1 MTPYYETKIGKII
14 AQEFD
19 SRMEAA
25 IFSYIL
31 EHGFNQLKEVAD
43 IQIEDIKSSSKLMTD
58 DFCRAMVK
66 AAVRIC
72 KECTVWEYMTDIRC
86 YLNIEPK
93 IDQITL
99 YKDDYSERTWSNLLQ
114 TFNVEEEKEYIN
126 MQTIVEVD

>member
-72 KECTVWEYMTDIRC
+72 KECTVWEYMTYIRC

-99 YKDDYSERTWSNLLQ
+99 YKVDYSEQTWNNLLQ

-126 MQTIVEVD
+126 IQTIVGVD

>member
-31 EHGFNQLKEVAD
+31 ENGFNQLKEVAD

-72 KECTVWEYMTDIRC
+72 KECTVWEYMTYIRC

-99 YKDDYSERTWSNLLQ
+99 YKADYSEQTWNNLLQ
-114 TFNVEEEKEYIN
+114 TFNLEEEKEYIN
-126 MQTIVEVD
+126 MQTIVGVD

>member
-72 KECTVWEYMTDIRC
+72 KESTVWEYMTYIRC

-99 YKDDYSERTWSNLLQ
+99 YKVDYSEQTWSNLLQ

>member
-31 EHGFNQLKEVAD
+31 ENGFNQLKEVTEKE
-43 IQIEDIKSSSKLMTD
+43 IKDIKSDCSLMTD
-58 DFCRAMVK
+58 DFCRAIVK

-72 KECTVWEYMTDIRC
+72 KECSVWEYMTYMRC

-99 YKDDYSERTWSNLLQ
+99 YKDDYSEHAWDNLVQ
-114 TFNVEEEKEYIN
+114 TLDVGEEKEFIE
-126 MQTIVEVD
+126 MQVIVEMD

>member
-1 MTPYYETKIGKII
+1 MAPYYETKIGKII

-31 EHGFNQLKEVAD
+31 ENGFNQLKEVAD
-43 IQIEDIKSSSKLMTD
+43 IQIEDIKSSSELMTD

-66 AAVRIC
+66 AAARIC
-72 KECTVWEYMTDIRC
+72 KECTVWEYMTYIRC

-99 YKDDYSERTWSNLLQ
+99 YKDDYPEQTWSNLLQ

-126 MQTIVEVD
+126 MQTIVGVD

>member
-31 EHGFNQLKEVAD
+31 EKGFNQLKEVAD

-72 KECTVWEYMTDIRC
+72 KECTVWEYMAYIRC

-99 YKDDYSERTWSNLLQ
+99 YKNDYSEQTWSNLLQ

-126 MQTIVEVD
+126 MQTIVGVD

>member
-14 AQEFD
+14 DQEFD
-19 SRMEAA
+19 SRMESA

-31 EHGFNQLKEVAD
+31 ENGFNQLKEVTD
-43 IQIEDIKSSSKLMTD
+43 KEIENIKSTSELMTD

>member
-72 KECTVWEYMTDIRC
+72 KECTVWEYMTYIRC

-99 YKDDYSERTWSNLLQ
+99 YKVDYSEQTWSNLLQ

>member
-31 EHGFNQLKEVAD
+31 ENGFNQLKEVAD

-72 KECTVWEYMTDIRC
+72 KECTVWEYMAYIRC

-99 YKDDYSERTWSNLLQ
+99 YKVDYFEQTWSNLLQ

-126 MQTIVEVD
+126 MQTIVGVD